1 MSPLQGS
8 PPRTTIAKMAL
19 NWDDLR
25 FLLALR
31 QAGSLGAA
39 ARLLKV
45 EQSTASRR
53 LSALEAALGGKLVVR
68 TPEGL
73 KFNAA
78 GELAADLAET
88 VQAGIAALVRRV
100 GGEDHKPE
108 GLVRLSVTE
117 SVATFIMQGL
127 LPLREEHPKIQI
139 ELVVASAPL
148 DLMRREADVAI
159 RMFRESAPTL
169 VTRKLGE
176 AGWSVYATR
185 DWVESHRPAL
195 PLELSG
201 RSLAGLPVI
210 GYRGSVARAPG
221 AIWLNEH
228 STPEDIVLT
237 ADSVSSALNAVRAGL
252 GIAALPCFAVH
263 GDANIVRL
271 TPAVVARSEAF
282 LVIPP
287 DHRETVRVRLVMD
300 AVQAH
305 FARERAVLEGA

>member
-1 MSPLQGS
+1 MG
-8 PPRTTIAKMAL
+8 L

-73 KFNAA
+73 KFNAT
-78 GELAADLAET
+78 GELVADLAET
-88 VQAGIAALVRRV
+88 MQTGIQALERRI
-100 GGEDHKPE
+100 GGEDQKPE
-108 GLVRLSVTE
+108 GLVRLSATE

-127 LPLREEHPKIQI
+127 LPLRAEHPKIQI
-139 ELVVASAPL
+139 ELVVASAAL
-148 DLMRREADVAI
+148 DLMRREADLAI
-159 RMFRESAPTL
+159 RMFRESAPSL
-169 VTRKLGE
+169 VTRKLGDV
-176 AGWSVYATR
+176 GWSIYASS
-185 DWVESHRPAL
+185 DWLERNRLAL

-201 RSLAGLPVI
+201 RPLKGHPVI
-210 GYRGSVARAPG
+210 GFRGSVARSPG
-221 AIWLNEH
+221 AVWLGEH
-228 STPEDIVLT
+228 CSPEDIVLT
-237 ADSVSSALNAVRAGL
+237 ADSVYSALNAARAGL
-252 GIAALPCFAVH
+252 GISVLPCFAVH
-263 GDANIVRL
+263 GDSKLLRL
-271 TPAVVARSEAF
+271 SPAVVARTEAF

-300 AVQAH
+300 AVQAL
-305 FARERAVLEGA
+305 FAREREVLEGA

>member
-1 MSPLQGS
+1 
-8 PPRTTIAKMAL
+8 MAL

-53 LSALEAALGGKLVVR
+53 LGALEAALGGKLVVR

-78 GELAADLAET
+78 GELVADLAET
-88 VQAGIAALVRRV
+88 FHAGIAALERRI
-100 GGEDHKPE
+100 GGEDQKPE
-108 GLVRLSVTE
+108 GLVRLSTTE
-117 SVATFIMQGL
+117 TVATFIMHGL
-127 LPLREEHPKIQI
+127 LPLREEYPKIHI
-139 ELVVASAPL
+139 ELVVASAAL
-148 DLMRREADVAI
+148 DLVRREADVAI

-176 AGWSVYATR
+176 IGWSVYASR
-185 DWVESHRPAL
+185 DLVEQRRLTL

-201 RSLAGLPVI
+201 CSLGGLPVI
-210 GYRGSVARAPG
+210 GYRGSATRAPG
-221 AIWLNEH
+221 AIWLNGH
-228 STPEDIVLT
+228 ATAEDIVLA

-252 GIAALPCFAVH
+252 GISALPCFAVH
-263 GDANIVRL
+263 GDAGVVRL

-282 LVIPP
+282 LAIPP

-305 FARERAVLEGA
+305 FAGERALLEGG